1 MSAIVKTKQEATL
14 IVATENRIGL
24 RLSRMVGGLALGLYV
39 MVEVTMG
46 VVAVQFKAVVAVV
59 IVTID
64 KEGAI

>member
-14 IVATENRIGL
+14 IAATENRIGL